1 MKDTSTLISGI
12 YYKIKL
18 LVERN
23 AVLTKEIESLEHQNT
38 KLKGELKVQHERLKN
53 LKLENDAIKISK
65 TISSDE
71 DREKTRFVIE
81 GLVQE
86 IDKSLNL
93 LNK

>member
-23 AVLTKEIESLEHQNT
+23 TVLTKEIESLQNQNS
-38 KLKGELKVQHERLKN
+38 KINEDLKTYKERLRQ
-53 LKLENDAIKISK
+53 LKLENDVVKITK

-71 DREKTRFVIE
+71 DREKTRVVIE

-86 IDKSLNL
+86 
-93 LNK
+93 

>member
-23 AVLTKEIESLEHQNT
+23 TVLTKEIESLQNQNS
-38 KLKGELKVQHERLKN
+38 KINEDLKTYKERLRQ
-53 LKLENDAIKISK
+53 LKLENDVVKITK

-71 DREKTRFVIE
+71 DREKTRVVIE

>member
-23 AVLTKEIESLEHQNT
+23 TVLTKEIESLQNQNS
-38 KLKGELKVQHERLKN
+38 KINEELTAYKERLRQ
-53 LKLENDAIKISK
+53 LKLENDVVKITK

-71 DREKTRFVIE
+71 DREKTRVVIE